1 MRQEGEG
8 HIAPFERL
16 KIRLDGYFDG
26 RTDEIEEE
34 IRVVK
39 EWPRS
44 IRLGSTIKRQ
54 DQELEWLNRLK
65 YEMQRARAY
74 IKFSIEGEQDKK

>member
-54 DQELEWLNRLK
+54 DQ
-65 YEMQRARAY
+65 
-74 IKFSIEGEQDKK
+74 